1 MFPEPQAPTLEGVA
15 RTCFEGPRFVPNGYP
30 KAADLPSRSALRWF
44 RPELPLNL
52 CIFGKKTRSI
62 VVHYR
67 EICELSAKK
76 PDQLS
81 VIVSLTPLFSYT

>member
-1 MFPEPQAPTLEGVA
+1 MCRPFAPLRACPERSEWGKL
-15 RTCFEGPRFVPNGYP
+15 
-30 KAADLPSRSALRWF
+30 SRSALL
-44 RPELPLNL
+44 RPDYRVTFAFF
-52 CIFGKKTRSI
+52 CQKTRSI

-81 VIVSLTPLFSYT
+81 VIVSLTPLFSYTTPEVPSFLTSL